1 MVETGTAR
9 ARRRDHSIAVT
20 DSSEEESWLITY
32 LDVITLILVI
42 CVVMLAFAGGQ
53 VGPTRWT
60 TDAEAEP
67 VFILPGGDGILDGQ
81 AEGVPIDVEEQTAL
95 QQANPA
101 ATEAE
106 PDADIESPTADLSG
120 LDLAGLGKDIDVI
133 LQDSSISFRISSEI
147 LFPSGEALLEQ
158 AGYEVLD
165 QLLPVLADVEHRI
178 SISGHTDN
186 VPIQTLQFPSNWEL
200 SSARA
205 GSVVRYLE
213 TNGIAAERL
222 TAVGHGSTQPLED
235 NTTIDGRAA
244 NRRVELTLELPASA
258 APSAAQPPPGNADS

>member
-1 MVETGTAR
+1 MVESGAAR

-20 DSSEEESWLITY
+20 DSSEEEAWLLTY

-67 VFILPGGDGILDGQ
+67 VFILPGGEGLLEGKAD
-81 AEGVPIDVEEQTAL
+81 GVPLDRQEPVAKSEALLAQT
-95 QQANPA
+95 
-101 ATEAE
+101 E
-106 PDADIESPTADLSG
+106 PEPEADIPAPDMGG

-133 LQDSSISFRISSEI
+133 MQDSSISFRISSEI

-165 QLLPVLADVEHRI
+165 QLIPVLNEVEHRI

-186 VPIQTLQFPSNWEL
+186 VPIQTAQFPSNWEL

-213 TNGIAAERL
+213 ANNIAADRL
-222 TAVGHGSTQPLED
+222 TAIGHGSTQPLED
-235 NTTIDGRAA
+235 NNSAAGRAM
-244 NRRVELTLELPASA
+244 NRRVELTLELPGSA
-258 APSAAQPPPGNADS
+258 LPPTTENTPDDADS

>member
-1 MVETGTAR
+1 MVESGAAR

-20 DSSEEESWLITY
+20 DSSEEEAWLITY

-60 TDAEAEP
+60 TDADAEP
-67 VFILPGGDGILDGQ
+67 VFILPGGDGLLEGHADGAPLDLQ
-81 AEGVPIDVEEQTAL
+81 ELTADDGDFL
-95 QQANPA
+95 ARTEPEP
-101 ATEAE
+101 EAE
-106 PDADIESPTADLSG
+106 TPAPDLGG
-120 LDLAGLGKDIDVI
+120 LDLAGLGKDIDII

-165 QLLPVLADVEHRI
+165 QLIPVLNDVEHRI

-186 VPIQTLQFPSNWEL
+186 VPIQTVQFPSNWEL

-213 TNGIAAERL
+213 ANGIAAERL

-235 NTTIDGRAA
+235 NTSASGRAA
-244 NRRVELTLELPASA
+244 NRRVELTLELPGSEV
-258 APSAAQPPPGNADS
+258 PPVTESDPDNADS